1 MTKDDTL
8 NILNEHDDADGN
20 LFLQHFHQ
28 PFYIKYIPVQSSHQ
42 NQSNP
47 NTSSIDPFAMLA
59 TRNNIRKSLQLHHR
73 FSTSTSSNK
82 SKSSLE
88 KQQIL
93 SKTLYKQILKW
104 TARTGNVPFD
114 PIPPLTLIPPR
125 VDPIALETLANVLSK
140 GSSDDE
146 KGEETTVTSS
156 SSSNLSHL
164 AKYLPANSII
174 ESNRLIIPIS
184 NAADVKRVTK
194 LAYAL
199 NNHTLESKEDL
210 EQIKERVSLGFD
222 VLKSL
227 NQLSA
232 MLERRKAARSEH
244 EDREGVTFHVGQV
257 VQHKTERW
265 RAIVSGWSKL
275 KDKEV
280 EKSTKTSLTNK
291 EYDVNVDD
299 NQSGEEGEKGETSTS
314 AQEVQYVV
322 HLDEGDA
329 AQSRVRILGSMKV
342 KQNELEAVTDDDL
355 KKIRNSLLKHYFH
368 SFDSRKGEFV
378 PNEIMNFEYPM
389 DSSPSSNDANDILE
403 ETKFTIAKHENS
415 KVVLSGVREIA
426 SKLHRIIM
434 DTTSCA
440 ETRNFAI
447 LSGVEKQLR
456 AIVTGEFEENIADQ
470 IAPKTT
476 SSHKLA
482 IKHLHALLN
491 VSLEVHSTLWQR
503 KTAEENKDRVYFPLG
518 SIVKHKKYGFRG
530 VVVTWDPYPKADVSR
545 WDGLQDIEGDVNK
558 MPFYHVV
565 PDLGDTVKAFGQE
578 RPFRYVCQENLEV
591 CPESEQDI
599 EVTLDEEWSSSSG
612 EADFKPSDSLKF
624 RHAETLGD
632 DDNVINACLNELQ
645 VCLRL
650 RI

>member
-1 MTKDDTL
+1 
-8 NILNEHDDADGN
+8 
-20 LFLQHFHQ
+20 
-28 PFYIKYIPVQSSHQ
+28 
-42 NQSNP
+42 
-47 NTSSIDPFAMLA
+47 MLA
-59 TRNNIRKSLQLHHR
+59 TRNNIRKSLQLHQR
-73 FSTSTSSNK
+73 FSTSASSNK
-82 SKSSLE
+82 SKKSSLE

-140 GSSDDE
+140 GNSDDE
-146 KGEETTVTSS
+146 KGKETTVTSSS

-164 AKYLPANSII
+164 AKYLPSNSII
-174 ESNRLIIPIS
+174 EANRLIIPIS

-227 NQLSA
+227 NQLGA
-232 MLERRKAARSEH
+232 VLERRKAARVEH

-291 EYDVNVDD
+291 EYDVDVNA
-299 NQSGEEGEKGETSTS
+299 NESGEEGEETGLLTS

-378 PNEIMNFEYPM
+378 PGEIMNFEYPM
-389 DSSPSSNDANDILE
+389 DSSPSSNNANDILE
-403 ETKFTIAKHENS
+403 ESKYTIAKHENS
-415 KVVLSGVREIA
+415 KVVLLGVREMA

-440 ETRNFAI
+440 EARNFAI

-456 AIVTGEFEENIADQ
+456 AIITGEFEENIADQ
-470 IAPKTT
+470 ITPQTT

-491 VSLEVHSTLWQR
+491 VSLEVHTTLWQR
-503 KTAEENKDRVYFPLG
+503 KTAEENKDRIHFPLG

-599 EVTLDEEWSSSSG
+599 EVNLDEEWSSSSG

-624 RHAETLGD
+624 RHAETIGD
-632 DDNVINACLNELQ
+632 DDNVIIACLNELQ
-645 VCLRL
+645 VCLCL